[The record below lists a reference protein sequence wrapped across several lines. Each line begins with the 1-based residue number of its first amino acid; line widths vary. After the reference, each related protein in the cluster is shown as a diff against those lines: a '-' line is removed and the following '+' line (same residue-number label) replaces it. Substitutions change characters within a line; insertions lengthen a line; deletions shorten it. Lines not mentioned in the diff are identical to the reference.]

1 MMDPPKF
8 KCDTCSRRYFEPLK
22 LKQHYSDAHD
32 ETETIQCEKCDFVAV
47 HENTLKRHLIN
58 MHKKNSVKKP
68 PPKPQNSA
76 SKSKMKYQT
85 LKSDDSEKSNIPLR
99 RSNRNRKKE

>member
-1 MMDPPKF
+1 MDPPKF

-32 ETETIQCEKCDFVAV
+32 SAETIQCEKCDFVAV
-47 HENTLKRHLIN
+47 HENTLKRHRIN

-68 PPKPQNSA
+68 PKPHNSA

-85 LKSDDSEKSNIPLR
+85 LKSDDSEKSNIPVR

>member
-1 MMDPPKF
+1 MDPPKF

-32 ETETIQCEKCDFVAV
+32 STETIQCEKCDFVAV

-58 MHKKNSVKKP
+58 MHKKNSVKKST
-68 PPKPQNSA
+68 KPQNSA
-76 SKSKMKYQT
+76 SKSKMNSQT
-85 LKSDDSEKSNIPLR
+85 LVLTPCFYFAFGCFRFAFIVYR
-99 RSNRNRKKE
+99 

>member
-1 MMDPPKF
+1 MDPPKF

-58 MHKKNSVKKP
+58 MHKKNSVKKL

-85 LKSDDSEKSNIPLR
+85 PNSDDSETSNIPVR